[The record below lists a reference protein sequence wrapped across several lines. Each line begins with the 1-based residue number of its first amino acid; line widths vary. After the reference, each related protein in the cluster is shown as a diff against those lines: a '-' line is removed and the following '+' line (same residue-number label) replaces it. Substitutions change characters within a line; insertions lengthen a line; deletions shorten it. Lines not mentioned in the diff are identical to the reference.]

1 MIVTLDGSA
10 GTGKSTLAKRLAR
23 ALGFSCFDTGAM
35 YRSLAWKLLEEKIA
49 FQEGPELDALL
60 ARFAFRVDSSVP
72 HAPRFFVGDEEV
84 TTEIRA
90 PHISTYASRVA
101 AFPSARKALVQIQR
115 AFGAQGDVVFEGRD
129 IGTIIFPSADV
140 KFFLTA
146 RSDVRAKRRY
156 EELLQ
161 KFPDLSL
168 TLSAEQ
174 ILEEIEQRDRQDI
187 NRSCAP
193 LRKPEGAVEIDT
205 SDHSIDE
212 ILSKMVR
219 IVEERRKPVR
229 IPCFYRFVRGLA
241 WTFFRVFYRLKVY
254 GLHHVRRGRA
264 IIAPNHASNFDPPV
278 VSACCPH
285 EVQFLAKASLFEVP
299 ILGWVIRKL
308 NSHPVAR
315 GGSDAAVF
323 RQLIQLLQEE
333 KKVVLF
339 PEGQRSDSGELQPL
353 EKGLAFLAYKS
364 HSRILPAYVSG
375 TAEIWGP
382 KRRFPRLRGRVACAF
397 GSPIE
402 WEEFANLERAEAI
415 EQITARCDQALRK
428 LKTWME
434 AGAIGEPP

>member
-1 MIVTLDGSA
+1 MIVTIDGSA

-212 ILSKMVR
+212 IL
-219 IVEERRKPVR
+219 
-229 IPCFYRFVRGLA
+229 
-241 WTFFRVFYRLKVY
+241 
-254 GLHHVRRGRA
+254 
-264 IIAPNHASNFDPPV
+264 II
-278 VSACCPH
+278 
-285 EVQFLAKASLFEVP
+285 
-299 ILGWVIRKL
+299 
-308 NSHPVAR
+308 
-315 GGSDAAVF
+315 
-323 RQLIQLLQEE
+323 
-333 KKVVLF
+333 
-339 PEGQRSDSGELQPL
+339 L
-353 EKGLAFLAYKS
+353 E
-364 HSRILPAYVSG
+364 I
-375 TAEIWGP
+375 
-382 KRRFPRLRGRVACAF
+382 PRLRLVV
-397 GSPIE
+397 I
-402 WEEFANLERAEAI
+402 LI
-415 EQITARCDQALRK
+415 IVVHD
-428 LKTWME
+428 
-434 AGAIGEPP
+434 